1 MGVEDH
7 PLYPR
12 WLKALEN
19 LIEAKE
25 RRSRCKEGTAER
37 ALAEDDYQDALRAYD
52 LIAREA

>member
-1 MGVEDH
+1 MSVEEH

-19 LIEAKE
+19 VIEAKE
-25 RRSRCKEGTAER
+25 RRSQSKEGTAER
-37 ALAEDDYQDALRAYD
+37 AVAEDDYRDALRAYD

>member
-1 MGVEDH
+1 MSVEEH

-19 LIEAKE
+19 VIEAKE

-37 ALAEDDYQDALRAYD
+37 TVAEDDYLNALRAYD
-52 LIAREA
+52 MVAREA